1 MIKDNKYKFKPLAGW
16 DDKTSWLTL
25 AFIFVYFT
33 TAWAWAFYG

>member
-1 MIKDNKYKFKPLAGW
+1 MKKDNKYKFKPVAGW